1 MKKKDEG
8 VPTALFH
15 TPQSWDWM
23 VQWIE
28 GHHSDSRPHL
38 TIAACMGYNLGRQHQ
53 KEISDDTTKRHP
65 KESRSA

>member
-28 GHHSDSRPHL
+28 GHHSDTRAHL
-38 TIAACMGYNLGRQHQ
+38 TVAACMGYNLGRQHQ
-53 KEISDDTTKRHP
+53 KEITDGNTRSDTK
-65 KESRSA
+65 ED

>member
-15 TPQSWDWM
+15 TPQSWDHL
-23 VQWIE
+23 VKWIE
-28 GHHSDSRPHL
+28 SHHSDTRPRL

-53 KEISDDTTKRHP
+53 KEISDDTTKRNP